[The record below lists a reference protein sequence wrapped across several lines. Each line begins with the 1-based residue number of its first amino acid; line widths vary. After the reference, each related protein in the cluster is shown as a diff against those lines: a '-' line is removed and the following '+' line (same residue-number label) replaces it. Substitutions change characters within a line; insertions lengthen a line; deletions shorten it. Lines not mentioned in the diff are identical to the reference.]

1 MVMSAVVIS
10 VGELI
15 IRVQTLDT
23 PTATSIMAA
32 CPIESSA
39 SKWGEEVYFST
50 PVSVPREE
58 GSKSIVEKGEIAYWP
73 EGEAIA
79 IGFGP
84 TPISREGEIRLASP
98 CNIWGCALDDVGA
111 LAAVEDGAKVLVHL
125 ITPKKGI

>member
-1 MVMSAVVIS
+1 MSLVVIS
-10 VGELI
+10 VDEVI

-23 PTATSIMAA
+23 LTAMSIMAA
-32 CPIESSA
+32 SPIESSA
-39 SKWGEEVYFST
+39 SKWGDEIYFST

-58 GSKSIVEKGEIAYWP
+58 GSKSMVEKGEVAYWP

-98 CNIWGCALDDVGA
+98 CNIWGSALDDVGA
-111 LAAVEDGAKVLVHL
+111 LAAVGNGARVVVEL
-125 ITPKKGI
+125 ITSKKGI

>member
-1 MVMSAVVIS
+1 
-10 VGELI
+10 
-15 IRVQTLDT
+15 
-23 PTATSIMAA
+23 MAA
-32 CPIESSA
+32 CPIKSSA

>member
-1 MVMSAVVIS
+1 MSLVVIS
-10 VGELI
+10 VDEVI

-23 PTATSIMAA
+23 LTATSIMAA
-32 CPIESSA
+32 SPIESSA
-39 SKWGEEVYFST
+39 SKWGDEVYFST

-58 GSKSIVEKGEIAYWP
+58 GSKSIVEKGEVAYWP

-98 CNIWGCALDDVGA
+98 CNIWGSALDDVGA
-111 LAAVEDGAKVLVHL
+111 LAAVGNGARVVVEL
-125 ITPKKGI
+125 ITSKKGI

>member
-1 MVMSAVVIS
+1 MSLVVIS
-10 VGELI
+10 VDEVI

-23 PTATSIMAA
+23 LTATSIMAA
-32 CPIESSA
+32 SPIESSA
-39 SKWGEEVYFST
+39 SKWGDEIYFST

-58 GSKSIVEKGEIAYWP
+58 GSKSIVEKGEVAYWP

-98 CNIWGCALDDVGA
+98 CNIWGSALDDVGA
-111 LAAVEDGAKVLVHL
+111 LAAVGNGARVVVEL
-125 ITPKKGI
+125 ITSKKGI